1 MQKPKPLHLAHADLK
16 DSLHK
21 WMQAKECFEDKNSW
35 PQGQLSPYEIHR
47 RIDQSEDHIAAYV
60 TYVKGMAGK
69 KYDWVPFHI
78 DNNYQHIRDCPVEM
92 AKAVRDG
99 TDVLLDHCEHREV
112 FLSWQA
118 VCASVDLF
126 ARSAAEELNDLRSKY
141 PDLSEEALLGAVCLL
156 DSLGNE
162 AIECRDKGI
171 MGYWESPLRDYALE
185 DLKSLRLLIA
195 DRLDVDLKD

>member
-1 MQKPKPLHLAHADLK
+1 MQKLKPLQVEHANLK

-21 WMQAKECFEDKNSW
+21 WIQAKEGFEDKDSW
-35 PQGQLSPYEIHR
+35 PRGQLSPYEIHR
-47 RIDQSEDHIAAYV
+47 RIDQSADHIQAYV
-60 TYVKGMAGK
+60 NYVKGMAGK

-126 ARSAAEELNDLRSKY
+126 ARSAAEELKDLRSNY

-171 MGYWESPLRDYALE
+171 KGYLESPLRDYAL
-185 DLKSLRLLIA
+185 
-195 DRLDVDLKD
+195 

>member
-1 MQKPKPLHLAHADLK
+1 MQKPKPLNLEHSDLK

-21 WMQAKECFEDKNSW
+21 WIQAKEWFEDKDSW
-35 PQGQLSPYEIHR
+35 PRGQLSPYEIHR
-47 RIDQSEDHIAAYV
+47 RIDQSADHIQAYV
-60 TYVKGMAGK
+60 NYVKGMAGK

-141 PDLSEEALLGAVCLL
+141 PDLSEEALLGVVRLL
-156 DSLGNE
+156 KYLSNA
-162 AIECRDKGI
+162 AIQFRQRSI
-171 MGYWESPLRDYALE
+171 ISYWT
-185 DLKSLRLLIA
+185 KSLER
-195 DRLDVDLKD
+195 

>member
-1 MQKPKPLHLAHADLK
+1 MQKPKPLQLSHADLK

-21 WMQAKECFEDKNSW
+21 WMQAKEGFEDKDSW

-47 RIDQSEDHIAAYV
+47 RIDQCADLIEAYI
-60 TYVKGMAGK
+60 TFVKGLAGK
-69 KYDWVPFHI
+69 KDDWVPIHI
-78 DNNYQHIRDCPVEM
+78 DNAYQHTKHFPVEM
-92 AKAVRDG
+92 VKAVRDG
-99 TDVLLDHCEHREV
+99 TDVLLDHCEDREV

-126 ARSAAEELNDLRSKY
+126 ARSAAEELNDLRPKY
-141 PDLSEEALLGAVCLL
+141 PDLSEEALLGVVCLL
-156 DSLGNE
+156 EYLGNA
-162 AIECRDKGI
+162 AIECRQKGI
-171 MGYWESPLRDYALE
+171 MGYWKGPLCDDALE

>member
-1 MQKPKPLHLAHADLK
+1 MQKPKPLQLTHADLK

-141 PDLSEEALLGAVCLL
+141 PDLSEEALLGVVRLL
-156 DSLGNE
+156 KYLSNA
-162 AIECRDKGI
+162 AIQFRQRSI
-171 MGYWESPLRDYALE
+171 ISYWT
-185 DLKSLRLLIA
+185 KSLER
-195 DRLDVDLKD
+195 